1 MEFIRH
7 DSSGFSA
14 REIRTRGV
22 WIVVVGLVPLFLL
35 HARIGAHAA
44 SGGLRDAHH
53 SASQHETPDPCV
65 RPAGRTVADPPEV
78 RSRDGLLNVDLA
90 IHNHREADGSIR
102 YCYTLPDGTQ
112 APTLRLHPG
121 DQLVLRLTNALTDL
135 GAKPTAGHGPMSGV
149 RSRANPGPCSGGAM
163 TALTT
168 NLHFHGMTV
177 PSVCRQD
184 EVLKTLI
191 QPGDAP
197 FEYRLRIPDDEPP
210 GLYWYHPH
218 VHGFSA
224 MEVASGASGA
234 LIIEGIERANP
245 QVANMPERV
254 LVIRDQPPINPS
266 APPAAAAGAGAATAP
281 KVVYD
286 REGDVVSTGTG
297 SGMPARDLSINY
309 VPVPYPDY
317 PPASIPMKPGERQL
331 WRVLNAASLTYLDL
345 AVKFADIQQTLGIVA
360 IDGVPINHAGG
371 TAPSVAWLTHISLPP
386 GSRAE
391 FIITGPPAGVP
402 AILLTHWV
410 DTGPGGEN
418 DPERTLASLTAT
430 DAAQPAS
437 TLPAAHDPLP
447 PLGIPS
453 LAARSLPARLSW
465 VGDAKPVRVRKLYFS
480 EKLADPNDPTSAT
493 AFFLSVD
500 GQEPTAFDPN
510 TDVPNIVVKQGDVE
524 DWIIENRSFE
534 AHAFHIHQL
543 HFQVRDWGLKSINE
557 PFLRDTINVPY
568 YSPTMPSY
576 PSVRLRMDFRDPNSV
591 GTFVYHCHVLEHEDG
606 GMMGTVRVE
615 PALGSDAA
623 PAR

>member
-1 MEFIRH
+1 MALIRH
-7 DSSGFSA
+7 THLA
-14 REIRTRGV
+14 
-22 WIVVVGLVPLFLL
+22 WIVVLGFVPLFVLD
-35 HARIGAHAA
+35 AHAA
-44 SGGLRDAHH
+44 SHPD
-53 SASQHETPDPCV
+53 TPDPCV
-65 RPAGRTVADPPEV
+65 RPAGRTVADPPDL
-78 RSRDGLLNVDLA
+78 RSQDGLLNVDLA

-102 YCYTLPDGTQ
+102 YCYTLADGTQ

-121 DQLVLRLTNALTDL
+121 DQLVLRLTNALTDV
-135 GAKPTAGHGPMSGV
+135 GAKPAAGCGPMCRVMSG
-149 RSRANPGPCSGGAM
+149 ANKSPCSGGAM

-177 PSVCRQD
+177 PSVCHQD

-224 MEVASGASGA
+224 LEVAGGASGA

-245 QVANMPERV
+245 QVAGMPERV
-254 LVIRDQPPINPS
+254 LVIRDQPLINPG
-266 APPAAAAGAGAATAP
+266 APPAGTAAAAP

-297 SGMPARDLSINY
+297 SGMPARDVSINY
-309 VPVPYPDY
+309 VLVPYPGY
-317 PPASIPMKPGERQL
+317 APAAIPMKPGERQL

-345 AVKFADIQQTLGIVA
+345 AIKFADVQQTLGVVA

-371 TAPSVAWLTHISLPP
+371 TAPSVAWLTHINMPP

-391 FIITGPPAGVP
+391 FIVTGPPAGVP
-402 AILLTHWV
+402 ATLVTHWV

-430 DAAQPAS
+430 DATQPAS

-447 PLGIPS
+447 P
-453 LAARSLPARLSW
+453 ARLSW
-465 VGDAKPVRVRKLYFS
+465 VGDAKPVHVRKLYFS
-480 EKLADPNDPTSAT
+480 EELADPNDPASAT

-568 YSPTMPSY
+568 YSPTLPSY

-615 PALGSDAA
+615 PAMGSDAA

>member
-1 MEFIRH
+1 MKLH
-7 DSSGFSA
+7 THLS
-14 REIRTRGV
+14 
-22 WIVVVGLVPLFLL
+22 WIIASLL
-35 HARIGAHAA
+35 LLDAHAA
-44 SGGLRDAHH
+44 SHP
-53 SASQHETPDPCV
+53 ETSDPCV
-65 RPAGRTVADPPEV
+65 RPAGRTVADPPDL
-78 RSRDGLLNVDLA
+78 RSQHGLLNVNLA
-90 IHNHREADGSIR
+90 IHNHRETDGSIR

-121 DQLVLRLTNALTDL
+121 DQLVLRLTNALTDV
-135 GAKPTAGHGPMSGV
+135 GAKPAAHCGPMC
-149 RSRANPGPCSGGAM
+149 RAMNHANKDPCSGGAM

-177 PSVCRQD
+177 PSVCHQD
-184 EVLKTLI
+184 EVSKTLI

-224 MEVASGASGA
+224 MELAGGASGA

-245 QVANMPERV
+245 QVAGLPERV
-254 LVIRDQPPINPS
+254 LVIRDQPLVNPR
-266 APPAAAAGAGAATAP
+266 APQPTIAGAAPAP

-297 SGMPARDLSINY
+297 LGMPARDLSINY
-309 VPVPYPDY
+309 VLVPYPDY

-331 WRVLNAASLTYLDL
+331 WRVLNAASTTYLDL
-345 AVKFADIQQTLGIVA
+345 AVKFADVQQTLGIVA

-371 TAPSVAWLTHISLPP
+371 TAPSVAWLTHVSLPP

-391 FIITGPPAGVP
+391 FMITGPAVGVV
-402 AILLTHWV
+402 ATLVTHWV

-418 DPERTLASLTAT
+418 DPERTLASLTT
-430 DAAQPAS
+430 IDAAQPAS

-447 PLGIPS
+447 
-453 LAARSLPARLSW
+453 PARLSW

-480 EKLADPNDPTSAT
+480 EALADPNDPASAT

-500 GQEPTAFDPN
+500 GQKPAAFDPN

-568 YSPTMPSY
+568 YSPTLSSY

-615 PALGSDAA
+615 PAGWQETRHD
-623 PAR
+623 P

>member
-1 MEFIRH
+1 MAFIRH
-7 DSSGFSA
+7 ESNGLSA
-14 REIRTRGV
+14 RKIHVRLV
-22 WIVVVGLVPLFLL
+22 WIVAVGLVPVVLL
-35 HARIGAHAA
+35 DARSGARAA
-44 SGGLRDAHH
+44 RAGLR
-53 SASQHETPDPCV
+53 STSQHETADPCE
-65 RPAGRTVADPPEV
+65 RPAGRTVADPPDV

-102 YCYTLPDGTQ
+102 YCYTLADGTQ

-121 DQLVLRLTNALTDL
+121 DQLVLRLTNALTDV
-135 GAKPTAGHGPMSGV
+135 GAKPAAGHGPMSGV
-149 RSRANPGPCSGGAM
+149 RSGGNRSPCNGGAM

-224 MEVASGASGA
+224 MEVAGGASGA

-245 QVANMPERV
+245 QVAGMPERV
-254 LVIRDQPPINPS
+254 LVIRDQPPINTG
-266 APPAAAAGAGAATAP
+266 APPAAAAGADAAAVAAP

-297 SGMPARDLSINY
+297 LGMPARDLSINY

-345 AVKFADIQQTLGIVA
+345 AVRFANVQQTLGVVA

-371 TAPSVAWLTHISLPP
+371 TAPSVAWLTHVSLPP

-391 FIITGPPAGVP
+391 FMVTGPPAGVL
-402 AILLTHWV
+402 ATLVTHWV

-418 DPERTLASLTAT
+418 DPERTLAALTTT

-437 TLPAAHDPLP
+437 ALPAAHDPLQ
-447 PLGIPS
+447 
-453 LAARSLPARLSW
+453 PARLSW

-480 EKLADPNDPTSAT
+480 EKLADPNDPASAT

-500 GQEPTAFDPN
+500 GQEPAAFDPN
-510 TDVPNIVVKQGDVE
+510 TDVPNIIVKQGDVE

-568 YSPTMPSY
+568 YSPAMSSY

-615 PALGSDAA
+615 PAMGRDTA
-623 PAR
+623 PVR

>member
-1 MEFIRH
+1 MALNRH
-7 DSSGFSA
+7 ESSGFSA
-14 REIRTRGV
+14 REIHARLV
-22 WIVVVGLVPLFLL
+22 WIVAAGLVLL
-35 HARIGAHAA
+35 ILLDARSGAHAVW
-44 SGGLRDAHH
+44 GGPRG
-53 SASQHETPDPCV
+53 ASQHETPDPCV
-65 RPAGRTVADPPEV
+65 RPAGRTVADPPDV

-102 YCYTLPDGTQ
+102 YCYTLADGTQ

-121 DQLVLRLTNALTDL
+121 DQLVLRLTNALTDV
-135 GAKPTAGHGPMSGV
+135 GAKPAAGHGPMSEV
-149 RSRANPGPCSGGAM
+149 RSGANRGPCYGGAM

-177 PSVCRQD
+177 PPVCRQD

-224 MEVASGASGA
+224 MEVAGGASGA

-245 QVANMPERV
+245 QVAGMPERV
-254 LVIRDQPPINPS
+254 LVIRDQPPINPG
-266 APPAAAAGAGAATAP
+266 APPAAATATAP

-345 AVKFADIQQTLGIVA
+345 AVRFAGTQQTLGVVA

-391 FIITGPPAGVP
+391 FMVTGPPAGV
-402 AILLTHWV
+402 AATLVTHWV

-430 DAAQPAS
+430 DAAQSAS
-437 TLPAAHDPLP
+437 MLPTAHDPLP
-447 PLGIPS
+447 P
-453 LAARSLPARLSW
+453 AQLSW
-465 VGDAKPVRVRKLYFS
+465 VGDVKPVRVRKLYFS
-480 EKLADPNDPTSAT
+480 EKLADPNDPASAT

-500 GQEPTAFDPN
+500 GQEPAAFDPN

-568 YSPTMPSY
+568 YSPTMPGY

-615 PALGSDAA
+615 PAMGRDTA
-623 PAR
+623 PVR

>member
-1 MEFIRH
+1 MALIRH
-7 DSSGFSA
+7 THLA
-14 REIRTRGV
+14 
-22 WIVVVGLVPLFLL
+22 WIVVLGFVPLFLL
-35 HARIGAHAA
+35 DAHAA
-44 SGGLRDAHH
+44 SHPD
-53 SASQHETPDPCV
+53 TPDPCV
-65 RPAGRTVADPPEV
+65 RPAGRTVADPPDL
-78 RSRDGLLNVDLA
+78 RSQDGLLNVDLA

-102 YCYTLPDGTQ
+102 YCYTLADGTQ

-121 DQLVLRLTNALTDL
+121 DQLVLRLTNALTDV
-135 GAKPTAGHGPMSGV
+135 GAKPAAGCGPMCRVMSG
-149 RSRANPGPCSGGAM
+149 ANKSPCSGGAM

-177 PSVCRQD
+177 PSVCHQD

-224 MEVASGASGA
+224 LEVAGGASGA

-245 QVANMPERV
+245 QVAGMPERV
-254 LVIRDQPPINPS
+254 LVIRDQPLINPG
-266 APPAAAAGAGAATAP
+266 APPAGTAAAAP

-297 SGMPARDLSINY
+297 SGMPARDVSINY
-309 VPVPYPDY
+309 VLVPYPGY
-317 PPASIPMKPGERQL
+317 APAAIPMKPGERQL

-345 AVKFADIQQTLGIVA
+345 AIKFADVQQTLGVVA

-371 TAPSVAWLTHISLPP
+371 TAPSVAWLTHINMPP

-391 FIITGPPAGVP
+391 FIVTGPPAGVP
-402 AILLTHWV
+402 ATLVTHWV

-430 DAAQPAS
+430 DATQPAS

-447 PLGIPS
+447 PS
-453 LAARSLPARLSW
+453 RLSW

-480 EKLADPNDPTSAT
+480 EELADPNDPASAT

-543 HFQVRDWGLKSINE
+543 HFQLRDWGLKSINE

-568 YSPTMPSY
+568 YSPTLPSY

-615 PALGSDAA
+615 PAMGSDAA

>member
-1 MEFIRH
+1 M
-7 DSSGFSA
+7 
-14 REIRTRGV
+14 
-22 WIVVVGLVPLFLL
+22 GLAPLLL
-35 HARIGAHAA
+35 FGACIGADAA
-44 SGGLRDAHH
+44 AWEGPRDALR
-53 SASQHETPDPCV
+53 SASQHDTPDPCV
-65 RPAGRTVADPPEV
+65 RPADRTVADPPDL

-102 YCYTLPDGTQ
+102 YCYTLADGTQ

-121 DQLVLRLTNALTDL
+121 DQLVLHLTNALTDV
-135 GAKPTAGHGPMSGV
+135 GAKPAAGCGPMCRAMSG
-149 RSRANPGPCSGGAM
+149 ANRGPCGGGAM

-177 PSVCRQD
+177 PPVCRQD

-224 MEVASGASGA
+224 MEVAGGASGA

-245 QVANMPERV
+245 QVAGMPERV
-254 LVIRDQPPINPS
+254 LVIRDQPPINPG
-266 APPAAAAGAGAATAP
+266 APPAAAAGAPPAAAP

-317 PPASIPMKPGERQL
+317 PAASIPMKPGERQL

-345 AVKFADIQQTLGIVA
+345 AVKFADVQQTLGVVA

-391 FIITGPPAGVP
+391 FIVTGPPAGVP
-402 AILLTHWV
+402 ATLVTHWV

-418 DPERTLASLTAT
+418 DPERTLASLTAA
-430 DAAQPAS
+430 DAGQPAS

-447 PLGIPS
+447 
-453 LAARSLPARLSW
+453 PARLSW

-480 EKLADPNDPTSAT
+480 EKLADPNDPASAT

-500 GQEPTAFDPN
+500 GQEPAAFDPD

-557 PFLRDTINVPY
+557 PFLRDTVNVPY
-568 YSPTMPSY
+568 YNPTMPSY

-615 PALGSDAA
+615 PAK
-623 PAR
+623 

>member
-1 MEFIRH
+1 MAFIRTH
-7 DSSGFSA
+7 VA
-14 REIRTRGV
+14 
-22 WIVVVGLVPLFLL
+22 WIVAVGLVPLFLL
-35 HARIGAHAA
+35 DAR
-44 SGGLRDAHH
+44 
-53 SASQHETPDPCV
+53 SASHHDTPDPCV
-65 RPAGRTVADPPEV
+65 RPASRTVADPPDL

-102 YCYTLPDGTQ
+102 YCYTLADGTQ

-121 DQLVLRLTNALTDL
+121 DQLVLRLTNALTDV
-135 GAKPTAGHGPMSGV
+135 GAKPAAGHGPMSGV
-149 RSRANPGPCSGGAM
+149 RSGANRGPCNGGAM

-177 PSVCRQD
+177 PSVCHQD

-254 LVIRDQPPINPS
+254 LVIRDQPPINPG
-266 APPAAAAGAGAATAP
+266 APPAAAAGADAATAP

-309 VPVPYPDY
+309 VLVPYPDY
-317 PPASIPMKPGERQL
+317 APASIPMKPGERQL

-345 AVKFADIQQTLGIVA
+345 AVKFADVQQTLGIVA

-391 FIITGPPAGVP
+391 FMVTGPPADVP
-402 AILLTHWV
+402 ATLVTHWV

-430 DAAQPAS
+430 DAARPAS

-447 PLGIPS
+447 P
-453 LAARSLPARLSW
+453 ARLSW
-465 VGDAKPVRVRKLYFS
+465 VGDVKPVRVRKLYFS
-480 EKLADPNDPTSAT
+480 EKLADPNDPASAT

-500 GQEPTAFDPN
+500 GQEPAAFDPN

-615 PALGSDAA
+615 PVVTPADKSA
-623 PAR
+623 PPHHPERPST

>member
-1 MEFIRH
+1 MAFIRNE
-7 DSSGFSA
+7 SGGFSA
-14 REIRTRGV
+14 REIHTCVV
-22 WIVVVGLVPLFLL
+22 WIVAMGLVPLFLL
-35 HARIGAHAA
+35 DAYIGTQAA
-44 SGGLRDAHH
+44 ADGLR
-53 SASQHETPDPCV
+53 SASQHETSDPCV
-65 RPAGRTVADPPEV
+65 RPAGRTVADPPDL

-102 YCYTLPDGTQ
+102 YCYTLADGTQ
-112 APTLRLHPG
+112 APTLRVHPG
-121 DQLVLRLTNALTDL
+121 DQLVLHLTNALTDV
-135 GAKPTAGHGPMSGV
+135 GAKPAAGHGSMSGV
-149 RSRANPGPCSGGAM
+149 RTGPDKGPCSGGAM

-224 MEVASGASGA
+224 MEVAGGASGA

-245 QVANMPERV
+245 QVAGMPERV
-254 LVIRDQPPINPS
+254 LVIRDQPPINPG
-266 APPAAAAGAGAATAP
+266 APPAAATVAAP

-297 SGMPARDLSINY
+297 LGMPARDLSINY
-309 VPVPYPDY
+309 VLVPYPDY

-345 AVKFADIQQTLGIVA
+345 AVKFADVQQTLGIVA

-391 FIITGPPAGVP
+391 FMVTGPPAGVP
-402 AILLTHWV
+402 ATLVTHWV

-418 DPERTLASLTAT
+418 DPERTLAALTAT
-430 DAAQPAS
+430 DTAQPAS

-447 PLGIPS
+447 T
-453 LAARSLPARLSW
+453 ARLSW
-465 VGDAKPVRVRKLYFS
+465 VGDAKPVRIRKLYFS
-480 EKLADPNDPTSAT
+480 EKLADPNDPASAT

-500 GQEPTAFDPN
+500 GQEPAAFDPN

-524 DWIIENRSFE
+524 DWTIENRSFE

-568 YSPTMPSY
+568 YNPTMPSY

-615 PALGSDAA
+615 SAMGSDAA
-623 PAR
+623 PRMRR

>member
-1 MEFIRH
+1 MAFI
-7 DSSGFSA
+7 
-14 REIRTRGV
+14 IRNRLV
-22 WIVVVGLVPLFLL
+22 WIMVLGLVPLFLL
-35 HARIGAHAA
+35 
-44 SGGLRDAHH
+44 DAHT
-53 SASQHETPDPCV
+53 ASHPETPDPCM
-65 RPAGRTVADPPEV
+65 RPVGRTVADPPDL

-102 YCYTLPDGTQ
+102 YCYTLADGTQ

-121 DQLVLRLTNALTDL
+121 DQLVLRLTNALTDV
-135 GAKPTAGHGPMSGV
+135 GAKPAAGCGPMCRVMNG
-149 RSRANPGPCSGGAM
+149 ANRGPCSGGAM

-177 PSVCRQD
+177 PSVCHQD

-224 MEVASGASGA
+224 MEVAGGASGA

-245 QVANMPERV
+245 QVAGMPERV
-254 LVIRDQPPINPS
+254 LVIRDQPPINPG
-266 APPAAAAGAGAATAP
+266 APPAAAAAAAP

-309 VPVPYPDY
+309 VLVPYPDY

-345 AVKFADIQQTLGIVA
+345 AVKFADVQQTLGIVA

-371 TAPSVAWLTHISLPP
+371 TAPSVAWLTHINLPP

-391 FIITGPPAGVP
+391 FMVTGPPAGVP
-402 AILLTHWV
+402 ATLVTHWV

-447 PLGIPS
+447 P
-453 LAARSLPARLSW
+453 ARLSW

-480 EKLADPNDPTSAT
+480 EELADPNDPASAT
-493 AFFLSVD
+493 TFFLSVD
-500 GQEPTAFDPN
+500 GQEPMAFDPN
-510 TDVPNIVVKQGDVE
+510 TNVPNIVVKQGDVE

-568 YSPTMPSY
+568 YNPTMPSY

-615 PALGSDAA
+615 PAMGSDAA
-623 PAR
+623 PRMRR

>member
-1 MEFIRH
+1 MAFIRH
-7 DSSGFSA
+7 ESSGFST
-14 REIRTRGV
+14 REIHTRRLV
-22 WIVVVGLVPLFLL
+22 WIVAAGLVPLFLL
-35 HARIGAHAA
+35 DASIGAHAA
-44 SGGLRDAHH
+44 SDGPRREA
-53 SASQHETPDPCV
+53 ASHHETPDPCV
-65 RPAGRTVADPPEV
+65 RPAGRTVADPPDL

-102 YCYTLPDGTQ
+102 YCYTLADGTQ

-121 DQLVLRLTNALTDL
+121 DQLVLRLTNALTDV
-135 GAKPTAGHGPMSGV
+135 GAKPAAGHGRMSGV
-149 RSRANPGPCSGGAM
+149 RSGANRGPCGGGAM

-177 PSVCRQD
+177 PPVCRQD

-197 FEYRLRIPDDEPP
+197 FEYRLRVPDDEPP

-224 MEVASGASGA
+224 MEVAGGASGA

-245 QVANMPERV
+245 QVAGMPERV
-254 LVIRDQPPINPS
+254 LVIRDQPPINPR
-266 APPAAAAGAGAATAP
+266 APPAVAAGDRAASEGIPSGGADAASAP

-297 SGMPARDLSINY
+297 FGMPARDVSINY

-317 PPASIPMKPGERQL
+317 PPASIAMKPGERQL

-345 AVKFADIQQTLGIVA
+345 AVKFADVQQTLGIVA

-391 FIITGPPAGVP
+391 FIVTGPPAGVP
-402 AILLTHWV
+402 ATLVTHWV

-447 PLGIPS
+447 P
-453 LAARSLPARLSW
+453 ARLSW

-480 EKLADPNDPTSAT
+480 EELSDPNDPASAT

-500 GQEPTAFDPN
+500 GQEPAAFDPN
-510 TDVPNIVVKQGDVE
+510 THVPNIVVKQGDIE
-524 DWIIENRSFE
+524 DWIIENRSYE

-543 HFQVRDWGLKSINE
+543 HFQVRDWGQKSINE

-568 YSPTMPSY
+568 YNPTMPSY

-615 PALGSDAA
+615 PAMGSDAA

>member
-1 MEFIRH
+1 MALIRH
-7 DSSGFSA
+7 THLA
-14 REIRTRGV
+14 
-22 WIVVVGLVPLFLL
+22 WIVVLGFVPLFVLD
-35 HARIGAHAA
+35 AHAA
-44 SGGLRDAHH
+44 SHPD
-53 SASQHETPDPCV
+53 TPDPCA
-65 RPAGRTVADPPEV
+65 RPAGRTVADPSDL
-78 RSRDGLLNVDLA
+78 RSQDGLLNVDLA

-102 YCYTLPDGTQ
+102 YCYTLADGTQ

-121 DQLVLRLTNALTDL
+121 DQLVLRLTNALTDV
-135 GAKPTAGHGPMSGV
+135 GAKPAAGCGPMCRVMSG
-149 RSRANPGPCSGGAM
+149 ANKSPCSGGAM

-177 PSVCRQD
+177 PSVCHQD

-224 MEVASGASGA
+224 LEVAGGASGA

-245 QVANMPERV
+245 QVAGMPERV
-254 LVIRDQPPINPS
+254 LVIRDQPLINPG
-266 APPAAAAGAGAATAP
+266 APPAGTAAAAP

-297 SGMPARDLSINY
+297 SGMPARDVSINY
-309 VPVPYPDY
+309 VLVPYPGY
-317 PPASIPMKPGERQL
+317 APAAIPMKPGERQL

-345 AVKFADIQQTLGIVA
+345 AIKFADVQQTLGVVA

-371 TAPSVAWLTHISLPP
+371 TAPSVAWLTHINMPP

-391 FIITGPPAGVP
+391 FIVTGPPAGVP
-402 AILLTHWV
+402 ATLVTHWV

-430 DAAQPAS
+430 DATQAAS

-447 PLGIPS
+447 P
-453 LAARSLPARLSW
+453 ARLSW
-465 VGDAKPVRVRKLYFS
+465 VGDAKPVHVRKLYFS
-480 EKLADPNDPTSAT
+480 EELADPNDPASAT

-568 YSPTMPSY
+568 YSPTLPSY

-615 PALGSDAA
+615 PAMGSDAA

>member
-1 MEFIRH
+1 MAFIRH
-7 DSSGFSA
+7 ESNGLSA
-14 REIRTRGV
+14 WKIHVRLA
-22 WIVVVGLVPLFLL
+22 WIVAAGLVPVVLL
-35 HARIGAHAA
+35 DARSGARAA
-44 SGGLRDAHH
+44 REGLR
-53 SASQHETPDPCV
+53 SASQHETADPCV
-65 RPAGRTVADPPEV
+65 RPAGRTVADPPDV

-90 IHNHREADGSIR
+90 IHNHREVDGSIR
-102 YCYTLPDGTQ
+102 YCYTLADGTQ

-121 DQLVLRLTNALTDL
+121 DQLVLRLTNALTDV
-135 GAKPTAGHGPMSGV
+135 GAKPAADHGSMSGV
-149 RSRANPGPCSGGAM
+149 RSGANRGPCNGGAM

-224 MEVASGASGA
+224 MEVAGGASGA

-245 QVANMPERV
+245 QVAGMPERV
-254 LVIRDQPPINPS
+254 LVIRDQPPINTG
-266 APPAAAAGAGAATAP
+266 APPTAAAGADAAAVAAP

-297 SGMPARDLSINY
+297 LGMPARDLSINY

-345 AVKFADIQQTLGIVA
+345 AVRFADVQQILGVVA

-371 TAPSVAWLTHISLPP
+371 TAPSVAWLTHVSLPP

-391 FIITGPPAGVP
+391 FMVTGPPPGVP
-402 AILLTHWV
+402 ATLVTHWV

-418 DPERTLASLTAT
+418 DPERTLATLTTA
-430 DAAQPAS
+430 DAGQSAS
-437 TLPAAHDPLP
+437 TLPVAHDPLP
-447 PLGIPS
+447 
-453 LAARSLPARLSW
+453 PARLSW

-480 EKLADPNDPTSAT
+480 EKLADPNDPASAT

-500 GQEPTAFDPN
+500 GQEPAAFDPN
-510 TDVPNIVVKQGDVE
+510 TDVPNIIVKQGDVE

-615 PALGSDAA
+615 PARGREGAFISLD
-623 PAR
+623 